1 MRKIIERPLI
11 GQIASDL
18 FTGDEI
24 LKVNDQPI
32 KGLTHKE
39 AIHKFRSLR
48 KGPVSIT
55 FTRRSRSRASRYDLK
70 IKLTLI

>member
-55 FTRRSRSRASRYDLK
+55 FTTRSRASRYDLN
-70 IKLTLI
+70 IKLTLF